1 MGQNKNDHV
10 DNKTCSCDISDSKT
24 FFIDTESSYHHIF
37 IKANGLS
44 KDQDQCL
51 KG

>member
-1 MGQNKNDHV
+1 MIMLTIKHV
-10 DNKTCSCDISDSKT
+10 PVTYPIAKL